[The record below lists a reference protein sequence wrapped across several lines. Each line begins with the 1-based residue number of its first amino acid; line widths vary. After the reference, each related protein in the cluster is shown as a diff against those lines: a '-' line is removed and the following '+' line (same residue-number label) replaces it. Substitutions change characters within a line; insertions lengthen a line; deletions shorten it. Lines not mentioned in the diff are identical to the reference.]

1 MLSDKPERRTF
12 TVQEA
17 AHVLGIGRTS
27 AYDAVR
33 RGDIPVIRVGRR
45 LLVPRAALEKLLLQ
59 GTVPDG
65 LVNSRSSLG
74 DKV

>member
-1 MLSDKPERRTF
+1 MLTDKPERRTF

-27 AYDAVR
+27 AYEAVR
-33 RGDIPVIRVGRR
+33 RGDIPVIRVGKR

-59 GTVPDG
+59 GTIPE
-65 LVNSRSSLG
+65 SLIN
-74 DKV
+74 